1 MPDRGGSDEIEIVE
15 LDARFD
21 MAMDPLGLLMD
32 EQGNCGGQCGNGCT
46 NTGGCGGGCG
56 VSCK

>member
-1 MPDRGGSDEIEIVE
+1 MVETGNNDEIEIVE

-32 EQGNCGGQCGNGCT
+32 EQGNCGSGCGSGCT
-46 NTGGCGGGCG
+46 NTPSCG
-56 VSCK
+56 VNCGTTCK

>member
-1 MPDRGGSDEIEIVE
+1 MPERGGNDEIEIVE

-32 EQGNCGGQCGNGCT
+32 EQGNCGSHCGYGCT
-46 NTGGCGGGCG
+46 NGSCGTACG
-56 VSCK
+56 VNCG